1 MKLIYQPHIDGL
13 RALAVLAVIIYHL
26 EIKFFNFIFLP
37 GGFLG
42 VDIFFVISGYLI
54 SLIILQELKIRRG
67 KFSFLN
73 FYQRRARRILPA
85 LFTVMLF
92 TMPFTFYFLIPNFL
106 IDNSKSIVSS
116 LFFLSNYYFWSLGY
130 GYDMLQFVSFQ
141 PFLHTWSLSVEEQFY
156 LIFPIVLFFF
166 LFL

>member
-1 MKLIYQPHIDGL
+1 MKLLYQPHIDGL

-26 EIKFFNFIFLP
+26 EIKFFSFTFLP

-54 SLIILQELKIRRG
+54 SLIILQELKIRKG

-92 TMPFTFYFLIPNFL
+92 TTLFTFYFLIPNFL
-106 IDNSKSIVSS
+106 VDNSKSIVFS
-116 LFFLSNYYFWSLGY
+116 LFFLSK
-130 GYDMLQFVSFQ
+130 
-141 PFLHTWSLSVEEQFY
+141 
-156 LIFPIVLFFF
+156 
-166 LFL
+166 